1 MSIKNSA
8 EVDSMDWFQVAEF
21 SGSEDLSGLSR
32 FLHQQEIPHRVTEE
46 GGALCLWVLGE
57 AIASK
62 LKQQFVQDPHWHR
75 QFNQSHPQVQ
85 ENIAADTLASGSLAL
100 GLNIVNFPITCCLIL
115 LGALG
120 ALLIE
125 FDKNYQWVS
134 LLTAQNFVIIGERVG
149 FYSLEAALSEGQ
161 LWRLWTPMFLHFGL
175 FHILFNGL
183 WMWEFGR
190 RIEPVL
196 GGGRYLV
203 IVMLISL
210 VSNLAQYLWQGPS
223 LFGGLSG
230 VLYGLLGYIWMRQRF
245 YPGELTPLPPAIIGF
260 MLLWQVLCMT
270 GAVGFFIDGQI
281 ANAAH
286 LGGLLSGMVLGF
298 APIWLKKQ
306 KIASREE

>member
-75 QFNQSHPQVQ
+75 QFNQSHPK
-85 ENIAADTLASGSLAL
+85 EDEGFATETLVSGSIAL
-100 GLNIVNFPITCCLIL
+100 GFNLVNLPVTCGLIL
-115 LGALG
+115 LGILG

-125 FDKNYQWVS
+125 FDSNYQWQS
-134 LLTAQNFVIIGERVG
+134 WLTAQHFVVIGDRVG
-149 FYSLEAALSEGQ
+149 FYSMVDALQAGQ
-161 LWRLWTPMFLHFGL
+161 VWRLWTPMFLHFGP

-183 WMWEFGR
+183 WVWEFGR

-196 GGGRYLV
+196 GKWRYLS
-203 IVMLISL
+203 LIL
-210 VSNLAQYLWQGPS
+210 AIGLLSNLAQYIWAGPS
-223 LFGGLSG
+223 RFGGLSG
-230 VLYGLLGYIWMRQRF
+230 LLYGLLGYIWMRQRF